1 MKIIKNIFAV
11 VAIIL
16 FIDFVGMMC
25 WAMSGQRPVDGMYI
39 GAISTNVIRFAI
51 DEKKVPCSYPD
62 PQFSGAED
70 ADYHCAEFDFI
81 QGGEIK

>member
-1 MKIIKNIFAV
+1 MKIIKNILAV

-16 FIDFVGMMC
+16 FIDFVGMMS

-51 DEKKVPCSYPD
+51 GQNTVPCSYPD

-70 ADYHCAEFDFI
+70 ADYQCSGVAFNDV
-81 QGGEIK
+81 GAIK